1 MSAAISQSD
10 PETGR
15 QAGHSLTSHP
25 AGDSSLQRAAGA
37 ARVALTV
44 ADGRPRLSDL
54 AQSSPC
60 RALLPH
66 IDGRRHAEVV
76 FANTA
81 GGVAGGDRL
90 RWEFAVDGATAGL
103 ATTQA
108 AEKVYRALDTDAQI
122 DTRLRARDG
131 AMIEWLPQETILFDG
146 ARLDR
151 RTDIDLSPDS
161 RLLALECLVFGRAGH
176 GETLRTG
183 RLRDAWRVRVDDRLV
198 WADSLR
204 LDGAMGDLLGRRS
217 LLDGARAC
225 ATLIQIGPA
234 SALAENCA
242 RIREAVQP
250 DPAIR
255 IGAGIVGPVLVCRL
269 LAPAASTVRR
279 AVAVLLALL
288 RQGTAAEA
296 VPLPRQWL
304 C

>member
-10 PETGR
+10 RQSGR
-15 QAGHSLTSHP
+15 QAGQILSSHP
-25 AGDSSLQRAAGA
+25 AGDAGLQRATGA
-37 ARVALTV
+37 ARVALTAV
-44 ADGRPRLSDL
+44 DGRPRLSDL

-90 RWEFAVDGATAGL
+90 RWAFAVDGATTGL

-108 AEKVYRALDTDAQI
+108 AEKIYRALDTDARIETQ
-122 DTRLRARDG
+122 LRGRAGAR
-131 AMIEWLPQETILFDG
+131 IEWLPQETILFDG

-151 RTDIDLSPDS
+151 RTDIDLSLDA
-161 RLLALECLVFGRAGH
+161 RLTALECLVFGRSGH

-183 RLRDAWRVRVDDRLV
+183 RLRDAWRVRVDGRLV

-204 LDGAMGDLLGRRS
+204 LDGPMDVLLGRRS
-217 LLDGARAC
+217 LLDRAGAC
-225 ATLIQIGPA
+225 ATLIQIGPPA
-234 SALAENCA
+234 ELADICA
-242 RIREAVQP
+242 RIRNAAQP

-269 LAPAASTVRR
+269 LAPAASAVRR
-279 AVAVLLALL
+279 AVAGLLALL